1 MMPDLLEVPMPIKPR
16 PRDRDGTARSLREAA
31 LRLLAREGYAALGP
45 NAIAAEAGCDKKLI
59 YRYFGGVEG
68 LLDAIGGDVALWLGG
83 PPPAV
88 PAEADYAA
96 RIARLLQAYA
106 AGLRADP
113 ALQKLLVAELA
124 GPDAALRRMDAARS
138 AAFGGWIRQVLAGAP
153 PPPGADAPAINA
165 ILLAALHY
173 LTLAGSSMGGFA
185 GLDGASPEG
194 RARID
199 AALGFLLARAYAA
212 PEPAP

>member
-1 MMPDLLEVPMPIKPR
+1 MAPR
-16 PRDRDGTARSLREAA
+16 LRDRDGTERSLREAA

-68 LLDAIGGDVALWLGG
+68 LLDALGEDLSLWLGG

-88 PAEADYAA
+88 PEGADYAG
-96 RIARLLQAYA
+96 RLAALLAGYT

-113 ALQKLLVAELA
+113 ALQRLLAAELVEA
-124 GPDAALRRMDAARS
+124 SAPLQRLDAARG
-138 AAFGGWIRQVLAGAP
+138 AALGAWAAELLGGRAP
-153 PPPGADAPAINA
+153 PPGVDAPAVNA
-165 ILLAALHY
+165 VLLAALHY
-173 LTLAGSSMGGFA
+173 LTLIGGTLGRFA
-185 GLDGASPEG
+185 GVECASPEG

-199 AALGFLLARAYAA
+199 AALQFLLARAHAT
-212 PEPAP
+212 PEAKP

>member
-1 MMPDLLEVPMPIKPR
+1 MMLAFLEAPMPTKPR
-16 PRDRDGTARSLREAA
+16 LRDRDGTARSLRDAA

-83 PPPAV
+83 PAPAV
-88 PAEADYAA
+88 AAEAPYGA
-96 RIARLLQAYA
+96 RLARLLDAYTT
-106 AGLRADP
+106 GLRADP
-113 ALQKLLVAELA
+113 VLQKLLAAELVA
-124 GPDAALRRMDAARS
+124 PDPGLRRLDAARS
-138 AAFGGWIRQVLAGAP
+138 AAMGGWMRQMLAGSAP
-153 PPPGADAPAINA
+153 PEGVDAPAINA

-173 LTLAGSSMGGFA
+173 LTLTGGSMGSFA
-185 GLDGASPEG
+185 GMDCASPEG

-199 AALGFLLARAYAA
+199 AALGFLLARAYAVPEQA
-212 PEPAP
+212 P